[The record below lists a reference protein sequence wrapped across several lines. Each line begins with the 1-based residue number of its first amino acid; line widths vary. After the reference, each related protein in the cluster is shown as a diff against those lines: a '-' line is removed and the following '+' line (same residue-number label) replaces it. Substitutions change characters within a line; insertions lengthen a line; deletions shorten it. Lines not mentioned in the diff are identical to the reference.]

1 MNDPVLK
8 PKDVIS
14 IYKNTNSQFV
24 DVYGCINKPKH
35 LTYKSN
41 MTLFDLMPEIQFLE
55 SYTDNNVT
63 GGKTYYYKVASYK
76 TSENGTYVYSKLSS
90 AKKVKI
96 KK

>member
-55 SYTDNNVT
+55 SYTDNNVAEENFS
-63 GGKTYYYKVASYK
+63 KIRIQMSLIKVQLK
-76 TSENGTYVYSKLSS
+76 
-90 AKKVKI
+90 KI
-96 KK
+96 KHNY